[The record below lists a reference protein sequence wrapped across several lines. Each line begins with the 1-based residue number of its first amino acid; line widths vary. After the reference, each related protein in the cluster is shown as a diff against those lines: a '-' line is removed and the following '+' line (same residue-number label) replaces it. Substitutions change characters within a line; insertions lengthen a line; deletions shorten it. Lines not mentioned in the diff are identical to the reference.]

1 MPFEVIIRPRKKRC
15 QRTLPGVKP
24 AGVLIDYQEFRQM
37 EELLEALED
46 HVFGREAMERAKR
59 KDRKWVTLEEVEKK
73 LGLSHQGRAQAER

>member
-24 AGVLIDYQEFRQM
+24 VGVLIDCQEFRQM
-37 EELLEALED
+37 EELL
-46 HVFGREAMERAKR
+46 EAMERAKR

-73 LGLSHQGRAQAER
+73 LRLSHQGRAQAER